1 MTAMDMQQTFEE
13 NETPLIPRS
22 HHKISLGIR
31 LLPLIFFFTY
41 LNFTVFLFT
50 YGPWPWPVKNGTTL
64 YTFLTLAHSALAFGY
79 LSAAFNQP
87 RGYHSKWKVESLI
100 NISLLVTLLLL
111 IPTTVARTGDLF
123 PDVIAGITNPGQ
135 VYLESVV
142 LRSERTATTVVEY
155 LRIILGPFLFLLFPL
170 TVYYWRL
177 LSWKIR
183 GLALAGI
190 LGFLAIYVAS
200 GTNKALADFVG
211 VLPWLIL
218 AGYYSG
224 HLILKWRHFVVIVI
238 GGMVLLFLFLAFFTL
253 GQITRSGSVAFYG
266 YFPRLGIYA
275 DEGNF
280 LIKDLP
286 PTAKTGAIALDN
298 YLTQGYYALY
308 LSLDKP
314 FIPMFG
320 VGNSTFLYRNAVK
333 ITGVAEIAETP
344 YPVRIGKD
352 GWDAYGLWATIYP
365 WLASDLSFPGT
376 ILAVF
381 LIGRFLAESWLDSL
395 QGDNPFAVATLT
407 LFLIMVYY
415 FPANN
420 QILQN
425 GESLVSFYVILALWI
440 FTRRKYVWRKR

>member
-1 MTAMDMQQTFEE
+1 MTAVDMPQTFEE
-13 NETPLIPRS
+13 NETYLIPRS
-22 HHKISLGIR
+22 PQKISLGIR

-64 YTFLTLAHSALAFGY
+64 YTFLTLTHSALAFGY

-87 RGYHSKWKVESLI
+87 CGYHGKWKVEKLV
-100 NISLLVTLLLL
+100 NISLLITLLLL
-111 IPTTVARTGDLF
+111 IPTTIARTGNLF

-142 LRSERTATTVVEY
+142 LRSERTVTTVVEY
-155 LRIILGPFLFLLFPL
+155 LRIILGPLLFLLFPL

-224 HLILKWRHFVVIVI
+224 HLILKWRHFVAIVI

-253 GQITRSGSVAFYG
+253 GQITRRGSISFYG
-266 YFPRLGIYA
+266 YFPQLGIYA
-275 DEGNF
+275 DENNF

-320 VGNSTFLYRNAVK
+320 VGNSIFLYRNAVK
-333 ITGVAEIAETP
+333 ITGITEIAETS
-344 YPVRIGKD
+344 YPVRIEKD

-376 ILAVF
+376 ILVVF
-381 LIGRFLAESWLDSL
+381 LIGRCLADSWLDSL

-407 LFLIMVYY
+407 LFLIMIYY

-440 FTRRKYVWRKR
+440 FTRRKYIWRKR